1 MSKNPLVNA
10 LGASAYIGLVVLLL
24 NVVSRTQGNQPDT
37 AFAPVAFLSL
47 LTLSAAVM
55 AYLFF
60 YQPLQLFIGGKKKDA
75 VDLFTRTVGAFA
87 VFTAMVWLLLLLGV
101 I

>member
-1 MSKNPLVNA
+1 MSRNPFINA
-10 LGASAYIGLVVLLL
+10 LGASAYIGLIVALL
-24 NVVSRTQGNQPDT
+24 NFVSQTQSNKPDT

-55 AYLFF
+55 AFLFF
-60 YQPLQLFIGGKKKDA
+60 YQPLLLFIDGKKKDA
-75 VDLFTRTVGAFA
+75 VQLFVKTLA
-87 VFTAMVWLLLLLGV
+87 VFAGFTAIVWILLLLGL

>member
-1 MSKNPLVNA
+1 MSKNPIVNA
-10 LGASAYIGLVVLLL
+10 LSASAYIALVVTLI
-24 NVVSRTQGNQPDT
+24 NFVSRTQGHKPDT

-47 LTLSAAVM
+47 LTLSVVVM

-60 YQPLQLFIGGKKKDA
+60 HQPLQLFMNGKKKDA
-75 VDLFTRTVGAFA
+75 VDLFIKTVFVFAAFTI
-87 VFTAMVWLLLLLGV
+87 VVWILLLSGL